1 MSFGRWWQKANAY
14 AAAWSKIFAG
24 EIPSKYNV
32 ALGLGVAEHETWC
45 GDAWKGEHNW
55 GAVQL
60 RGLNA
65 VERGILSQAG
75 LTASS
80 ANLPQAKALLG
91 ANSAVG
97 GALHI
102 DTSPVAGPYFVWF
115 CAFPDDETGAEKFV
129 QVLAKNR
136 VSCHDALVG
145 AGTGLATAIDLAAAM
160 YRTHYYEGFHD
171 PHKPGGDDANI
182 ADYANA
188 ISPLTNEAYEA
199 LAEWAPNKSFPAYV
213 QTDPATFDLETITGV
228 QQAWNFLATPGYMI
242 QVSGLLDA
250 ATKNALMSF
259 QRTHLGPF
267 MHPLTV
273 DGNPGADTVYAL
285 QAALGVA

>member
-14 AAAWSKIFAG
+14 SAAWSKVFSG
-24 EIPSKYNV
+24 EVPSHYNV

-65 VERGILSQAG
+65 QERDTLKSAG
-75 LTASS
+75 LMPTQASLVV
-80 ANLPQAKALLG
+80 ARTLL
-91 ANSAVG
+91 AVPG

-115 CAFPDDETGAEKFV
+115 CAFPDDEAGAEKFV
-129 QVLAKNR
+129 QTIAKNR
-136 VSCHDALVG
+136 AACHDVLVSV
-145 AGTGLATAIDLAAAM
+145 TPSTLALAAAM
-160 YRTHYYEGFHD
+160 YKSHYYEGFHD

-182 ADYANA
+182 VDYTTA

-199 LAEWAPNKSFPAYV
+199 LVDWEPGKEFPAYV
-213 QTDPATFDLETITGV
+213 ATDPATFDLETITGV
-228 QQAWNFLATPGYMI
+228 QRALNYLATSSDKVI
-242 QVSGLLDA
+242 SLSGLMDT
-250 ATKNALMSF
+250 ATKTALMDF
-259 QRTHLGPF
+259 QRHHLGPF
-267 MHPLTV
+267 LHPLAA

>member
-136 VSCHDALVG
+136 PSCCDVLESNTPSAL
-145 AGTGLATAIDLAAAM
+145 GLASAM
-160 YRTHYYEGFHD
+160 YKSHYYEGFHD

-182 ADYANA
+182 LDYTNA
-188 ISPLTNEAYEA
+188 ISALTNEAYEA
-199 LAEWAPNKSFPAYV
+199 LADWEPGKNFPAYV
-213 QTDPATFDLETITGV
+213 PTDPSTFDLETITGV
-228 QQAWNFLATPGYMI
+228 QQAWNFLALPGNTI
-242 QVSGLLDA
+242 PVSGLMDA

-267 MHPLTV
+267 MHPLSV
-273 DGNPGADTVYAL
+273 DGNPGPDTVYAL
-285 QAALGVA
+285 QAALGTA